1 MPCGTLAEVEPYLKG
16 LLYPATKEDVIQQ
29 ARKNK
34 ADQMTL
40 ETFESLKK
48 EKFYSHKDMVDALEE
63 TWKTD

>member
-1 MPCGTLAEVEPYLKG
+1 MPRGTLDEVEPYLRG
-16 LLYPATKEDVIQQ
+16 LLYPATKEDAIQQ

-40 ETFESLKK
+40 ETLERLKE

-63 TWKTD
+63 TWKSG